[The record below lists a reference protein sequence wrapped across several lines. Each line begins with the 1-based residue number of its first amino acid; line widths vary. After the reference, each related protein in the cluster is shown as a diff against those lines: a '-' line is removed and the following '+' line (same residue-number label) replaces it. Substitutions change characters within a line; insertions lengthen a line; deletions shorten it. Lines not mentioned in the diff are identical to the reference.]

1 MNKGYSSS
9 RKANGSE
16 VAFPTVEP
24 IRTEQH
30 GLSVLAH
37 VFTRE
42 VGLDA
47 AEAGSGTGLI
57 EATAHVALKG
67 DVIRMTSG
75 ASAEVES
82 KVVRVEAN
90 LIYLAD
96 EVVVADT
103 DTFQILRHKYA
114 VVDDDG
120 NLQVAVAPSPIFYER
135 DGLDQVV
142 IEDTG
147 TPGDSRPLPVK
158 VFDFAGAEV
167 DFATE
172 AKQDAANASLAA
184 IEAVDFATETTLAA
198 LAAEDFATE
207 TTLDAVK
214 TAVESIE
221 AVDFATEVTLAAL
234 LTELQLKADLTET
247 QPVSAASLPL
257 PTGAAEEA
265 TLASLEAK
273 DFATQTT
280 LAALLT
286 ELQGKA
292 DLGETQPVSLASV
305 PLPTGAA
312 TEATLA
318 GLAAEDFASETT
330 LAAASAK
337 LPATLGQKT
346 KANSLAVVLAS
357 DSDVLPVSD
366 PGNDYADSARKGSG
380 SVTSSAWVELIAST
394 AAAAK
399 GLCLFDSSGVSLE
412 LGIGAAASETRKLI
426 VPPGGLNGFI
436 PLAIPAGSRVSVR
449 ALNTTADYTD
459 SELLLT
465 LLG

>member
-24 IRTEQH
+24 IREEQH

-47 AEAGSGTGLI
+47 AEAGSGVGLI
-57 EATAHVALKG
+57 VATGHAALKG

-75 ASAEVES
+75 ASAEKES
-82 KVVRVEAN
+82 KVVRVEADN
-90 LIYLAD
+90 IYLAD
-96 EVVVADT
+96 EVAVSDT
-103 DTFQILRHKYA
+103 DAFQILRHKYA

-142 IEDTG
+142 VEDTG
-147 TPGDSRPLPVK
+147 TPASNRPLPVK

-172 AKQDAANASLAA
+172 AKQDTGNASLAA
-184 IEAVDFATETTLAA
+184 IEAIDFALEATQADIKTAVEAI
-198 LAAEDFATE
+198 AAEDFATE
-207 TTLDAVK
+207 ATLSDVK
-214 TAVESIE
+214 AAVESIAAE
-221 AVDFATEVTLAAL
+221 DFATQTTLAAL

-247 QPVSAASLPL
+247 QPISAASLPL
-257 PTGAAEEA
+257 PTGASTEA
-265 TLASLEAK
+265 
-273 DFATQTT
+273 T
-280 LAALLT
+280 LAALLA
-286 ELQGKA
+286 ELELKA
-292 DLGETQPVSLASV
+292 NLTDTQPVSGPLTDTQLRASAV
-305 PLPTGAA
+305 PVSAAALPLPSGAA

-318 GLAAEDFASETT
+318 
-330 LAAASAK
+330 AASGK

-357 DSDVLPVSD
+357 DSDVLSVSN
-366 PGNDYADSARKGSG
+366 PGNGYADSARKASG
-380 SVTSSAWVELIAST
+380 SVTSGAWVELIAST

-449 ALNTTADYTD
+449 ALGTTADYTS